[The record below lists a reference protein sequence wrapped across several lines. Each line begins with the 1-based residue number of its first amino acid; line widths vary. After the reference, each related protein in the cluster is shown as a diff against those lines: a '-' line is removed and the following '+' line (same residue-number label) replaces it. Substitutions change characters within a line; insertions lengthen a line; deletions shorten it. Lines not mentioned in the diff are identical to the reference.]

1 MGSLNEGHVFDSNIL
16 IYHINGQLDSAME
29 RALSGYCDQPVYI
42 STITVM
48 EVLSWPGHSNESVA
62 ATTAFLELFDEIAI
76 DDEIKVVA
84 IKIRRNYRLKLPDAI
99 IAATALHLG
108 LPLIARNVKDFK
120 DIPEL
125 RLINPFGN
133 SLQKIGRE

>member
-1 MGSLNEGHVFDSNIL
+1 MGQGMGSLNEGHVFDSNIL
-16 IYHINGQLDSAME
+16 IYHINGQLDAAME
-29 RALSGYCDQPVYI
+29 QALYGYFEQPAYI
-42 STITVM
+42 STITTM
-48 EVLSWPGHSNESVA
+48 EVLSWPGHSEESVEM
-62 ATTAFLELFDEIAI
+62 TTAFLEVFDEIAI
-76 DDEIKVVA
+76 DAEIKVVT

-108 LPLIARNVKDFK
+108 LPLITRNVKDFK

-133 SLQKIGRE
+133 

>member
-16 IYHINGQLDSAME
+16 IYHINGQLDAAME
-29 RALSGYCDQPVYI
+29 QALYGCFEQPAYI
-42 STITVM
+42 STITAM
-48 EVLSWPGHSNESVA
+48 EVLSWPGHSDESVEMTA
-62 ATTAFLELFDEIAI
+62 AFLDVFDEIAI
-76 DDEIKVVA
+76 DTEIKDVA

-108 LPLIARNVKDFK
+108 LPLVTRNVKDFK
-120 DIPEL
+120 DVPEL

-133 SLQKIGRE
+133 

>member
-16 IYHINGQLDSAME
+16 IYHINGQLDSVME
-29 RALSGYCDQPVYI
+29 QALYGCFEQPAYI
-42 STITVM
+42 STITAM
-48 EVLSWPGHSNESVA
+48 EVLSWPGHSDESVEMTA
-62 ATTAFLELFDEIAI
+62 AFLEVFDEITI
-76 DDEIKVVA
+76 DAEIKVVA

-108 LPLIARNVKDFK
+108 LPLITRNVKDFK

-125 RLINPFGN
+125 RLINPF
-133 SLQKIGRE
+133 E